1 MNSSPIKSVVDSLE
15 RNGPMD
21 KAEYTRQK
29 VPEKLRMTDD
39 PEKIAMIWQEVAYR
53 LRQNSVYCP
62 DLDHFCRLALRSN
75 KFFANVIK
83 SE

>member
-39 PEKIAMIWQEVAYR
+39 PEKIAMIWQEVAIVCDKILFTVLILITFVAWLYV
-53 LRQNSVYCP
+53 LTSF
-62 DLDHFCRLALRSN
+62 LLML
-75 KFFANVIK
+75 
-83 SE
+83 